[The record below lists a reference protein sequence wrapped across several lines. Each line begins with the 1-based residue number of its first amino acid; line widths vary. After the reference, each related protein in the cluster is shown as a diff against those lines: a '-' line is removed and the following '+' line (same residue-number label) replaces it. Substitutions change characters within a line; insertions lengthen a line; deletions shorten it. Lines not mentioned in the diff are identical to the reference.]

1 MENTVNNSLGP
12 LQAEYKV
19 HAAKNRANLL
29 FGRLFVV
36 MGPAILLFSGYRA
49 FSGSGD
55 GLNYVCGGVGLLL
68 LLGGVFALWEQGRD
82 RSLRV
87 GVYQDGLVYTRSGK
101 TDVVRWDEI
110 EEARMQIL
118 SIGTR
123 GGRGSMDTVYAYEI
137 GRESGPALK
146 FRFNKNSIRNIDALS
161 ATIQQEVTRRHLP
174 RAMQSLAQGEAVQ
187 FGKLSV
193 DRQGIGNGKEMISW
207 DDVEDVK
214 VNNGTIN
221 IRKKGK
227 WLNWSH
233 VSVGETPNVFV
244 FLALVDGVMKQ
255 RPGLAR
261 RVNV

>member
-1 MENTVNNSLGP
+1 MQNTSSSLGP

-36 MGPAILLFSGYRA
+36 AGPAILLFSGYRA
-49 FSGSGD
+49 FTGSGD
-55 GLNYVCGGVGLLL
+55 GLNYICGGLGLLL
-68 LLGGVFALWEQGRD
+68 LLGGVYALWEQGRD

-87 GVYQDGLVYTRSGK
+87 GVHHDAFIYTRSGK

-123 GGRGSMDTVYAYEI
+123 GGQGKMDTVYAYEI
-137 GRESGPALK
+137 RRQGGPELK

-161 ATIQQEVTRRHLP
+161 AAIQQEVTRRHLP
-174 RAMQSLAQGEAVQ
+174 RAMQTLAQGKPVQ

-193 DRQGIGNGKEMISW
+193 DNQGIGNGKETVSW
-207 DDVEDVK
+207 DDVEDVQ
-214 VNNGTIN
+214 VNNGAIN

-227 WLNWSH
+227 WLNWSN

-255 RPGLAR
+255 RPDLSMR
-261 RVNV
+261 LNV